1 MYLYKK
7 NKILI
12 NLLIISLILSFININ
27 FQINKFGK
35 ILKHED
41 GTKYHGIIKSP
52 PEIKIW
58 KHASEFKS
66 DISIKNLQP
75 YEFRHHF
82 LPPKILGLSSKL
94 FKIEFYDSKSNIN
107 IKNIN
112 YFFYFQIIFYYFCI
126 IIFYL
131 RLIKVNIKKSIANF
145 TVFFLLFEPTINQ
158 YNSTIFG
165 ETIFFSLLILS
176 FSCLIDLPKKNFYY
190 LLVGLLFCVLYLQRS
205 VAMLFI
211 FVPIIILLFNFKQK
225 IFFKILN
232 LIIPFLIILILLGTL
247 NYKRSGVFYFLP
259 TQTIDNLYNY
269 FLPKID
275 SKLSNKAVS
284 QSKKKLMDNKNNFVM
299 DNNLDLEIES
309 DRIKFYNFQKNEAIK
324 TILNNKLVTLKEAV
338 ISSIHSMLLNP
349 VEIINTRIKGK
360 DYYKSDLHQKY
371 VKYRIVYSFLI
382 YTIIFIGF
390 LYSLKKRIFVP
401 LILLL
406 VGIYFFIISSWV
418 GYTRYFVPTLLSL
431 SIYFGFGLEFIY
443 TKMINLNKNYNNNT

>member
-1 MYLYKK
+1 MYLYKN

-12 NLLIISLILSFININ
+12 NLLILSFILFFININ
-27 FQINKFGK
+27 FQINHFGK
-35 ILKHED
+35 ILEHED

-82 LPPKILGLSSKL
+82 LPPKILGLLSKL
-94 FKIEFYDSKSNIN
+94 FKIEFYDTNSNIN

-112 YFFYFQIIFYYFCI
+112 YFFYFQIIFYYFCVI
-126 IIFYL
+126 ILYL
-131 RLIKVNIKKSIANF
+131 KLIKVNLKKSIVNF

-176 FSCLIDLPKKNFYY
+176 FSYLIDLPKKNYSYF
-190 LLVGLLFCVLYLQRS
+190 LFGLLFSVLYLQRS
-205 VAMLFI
+205 VAMFFI
-211 FVPIIILLFNFKQK
+211 FVPIIIILFNFKQK
-225 IFFKILN
+225 SFFKILN

-275 SKLSNKAVS
+275 SKLSNKSAS
-284 QSKKKLMDNKNNFVM
+284 QSKKKLMDNKNNFAI
-299 DNNLDLEIES
+299 NNKLDLEIES

-324 TILNNKLVTLKEAV
+324 TLLNNKLITLREAT
-338 ISSIHSMLLNP
+338 ISSVHSMLLNP

-371 VKYRIVYSFLI
+371 VKYRMIYSFLI
-382 YTIIFIGF
+382 FTVILIGF
-390 LYSLKKRIFVP
+390 FYSLKKKN
-401 LILLL
+401 
-406 VGIYFFIISSWV
+406 
-418 GYTRYFVPTLLSL
+418 
-431 SIYFGFGLEFIY
+431 IY
-443 TKMINLNKNYNNNT
+443 TSNSFISRNIFFYYF

>member
-1 MYLYKK
+1 MYFY
-7 NKILI
+7 NNHKILI
-12 NLLIISLILSFININ
+12 TLLILSFILIFINID
-27 FQINKFGK
+27 FQIKKFGK
-35 ILKHED
+35 VLKHQD
-41 GTKYHGIIKSP
+41 GSEYHGIIKSP

-82 LPPKILGLSSKL
+82 LPPKILGFSSKF
-94 FKIEFYDSKSNIN
+94 FKIEFYHSNSNIN

-112 YFFYFQIIFYYFCI
+112 FFFYFQIFVYYFCV
-126 IIFYL
+126 IIFYSK
-131 RLIKVNIKKSIANF
+131 LIKLNIKKSIVNF

-158 YNSTIFG
+158 YNSTVFG

-176 FSCLIDLPKKNFYY
+176 FVYLIDLPKKNYSYF
-190 LLVGLLFCVLYLQRS
+190 LFGLLFSVLYLQRS
-205 VAMLFI
+205 VAMFLI
-211 FVPIIILLFNFKQK
+211 FVPITLLLLNFKQK
-225 IFFKILN
+225 SFFKILN

-247 NYKRSGVFYFLP
+247 NYKRSNVFYFLP

-275 SKLSNKAVS
+275 SKLSNKSAS
-284 QSKKKLMDNKNNFVM
+284 QSKKKLMDAKNNFAL
-299 DNNLDLEIES
+299 DNKLDLEIES

-324 TILNNKLVTLKEAV
+324 TILNNKLITLREAI
-338 ISSIHSMLLNP
+338 ISSMHSMLLNP

-371 VKYRIVYSFLI
+371 VKYRIFYSFLI
-382 YTIIFIGF
+382 YTIILIGF
-390 LYSLKKRIFVP
+390 FYSLKKKIIAP
-401 LILLL
+401 LILLF
-406 VGIYFFIISSWV
+406 VGTYFFIISSWV

-431 SIYFGFGLEFIY
+431 CIYFGFGLEFIFA
-443 TKMINLNKNYNNNT
+443 KIINLKKYYKNV